1 MNRPAA
7 LRRAPWQAPAQLQ
20 RRLPPPE
27 HPWGRRLPPIWG
39 RPLREGPHPLPP
51 RGASKPRARPP
62 PGSAFGFPP
71 DPLGRCP
78 PLRSAFWEAR
88 SSGARAGGLP
98 PGVRRGQSVLTAA
111 HQSLPLSTKQGAAV
125 CSRELGER
133 SWTAQPWQLPGLNCP
148 LEWKAAWLGPCRPAL
163 CSGVDLLCDFW
174 MSHWRLWASPSPS
187 GELRIET
194 GLPLLTVGKVKSAR
208 NPPRTRGRGGGGW
221 GTRPQVQ
228 GVLPA
233 VGTGAAQRKPGS
245 RPPHPPAPK
254 LSLLGLVRE
263 ARAAGGWLTSPLGAR
278 SPLTGSPT
286 RTPLTEVLVGVEGTW
301 K

>member
-1 MNRPAA
+1 MLPTPPDIATRSQSAGRRVNRPAA

-62 PGSAFGFPP
+62 PGSALGFPP

-111 HQSLPLSTKQGAAV
+111 HQPLPLSTKQGAAV
-125 CSRELGER
+125 CSRELRER
-133 SWTAQPWQLPGLNCP
+133 PWTAQPWQLPGLSCP
-148 LEWKAAWLGPCRPAL
+148 LEWKAAWLGPGRPAL

-208 NPPRTRGRGGGGW
+208 NPPRTRGRGGHE
-221 GTRPQVQ
+221 
-228 GVLPA
+228 A
-233 VGTGAAQRKPGS
+233 SGS
-245 RPPHPPAPK
+245 
-254 LSLLGLVRE
+254 G
-263 ARAAGGWLTSPLGAR
+263 RAAGRGNWSCSEKAR
-278 SPLTGSPT
+278 QPPSSPT
-286 RTPLTEVLVGVEGTW
+286 CPQTQPSGFSSRSQGCGGMVN
-301 K
+301 